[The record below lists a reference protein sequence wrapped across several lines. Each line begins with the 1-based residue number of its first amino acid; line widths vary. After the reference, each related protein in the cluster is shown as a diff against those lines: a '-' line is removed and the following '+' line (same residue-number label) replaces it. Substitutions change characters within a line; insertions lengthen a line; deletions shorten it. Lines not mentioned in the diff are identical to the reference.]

1 MGEVGGGGEGTGS
14 CHPLCG
20 TQPLLRGYEGHSIC
34 DLLCEQQAEWEVT
47 VHPQLLLDSLF
58 SPVLDFCPGEAS
70 SSPSLTRPNSHT
82 GSLPRACRGHSP
94 PWAALMLECWMCG
107 IAGGSV
113 QPRPLGEDEHLIGM
127 LATLGEAE
135 RGEIK
140 RSLL

>member
-1 MGEVGGGGEGTGS
+1 MVVVKEQVHVILSVEPS
-14 CHPLCG
+14 
-20 TQPLLRGYEGHSIC
+20 HSS
-34 DLLCEQQAEWEVT
+34 EAMKVT
-47 VHPQLLLDSLF
+47 AYVT
-58 SPVLDFCPGEAS
+58 FCVS
-70 SSPSLTRPNSHT
+70 SKQSGRSQSTLTRPNSHT